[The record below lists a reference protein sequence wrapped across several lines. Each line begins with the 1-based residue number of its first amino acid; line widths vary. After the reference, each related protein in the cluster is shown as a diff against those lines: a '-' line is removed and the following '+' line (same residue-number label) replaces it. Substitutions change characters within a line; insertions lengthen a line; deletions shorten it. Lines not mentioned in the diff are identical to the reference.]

1 VIRGGWLREAGR
13 HPDSLL
19 RNNGDGTFDDV
30 TEEAGPLSLPP
41 THSAVWGDFN
51 NDGFLDLFVGNEDW
65 GTGTHPVQLYQNR
78 GTAPSPIAR
87 RSMASASWAS

>member
-30 TEEAGPLSLPP
+30 TEEAGLLSLHP